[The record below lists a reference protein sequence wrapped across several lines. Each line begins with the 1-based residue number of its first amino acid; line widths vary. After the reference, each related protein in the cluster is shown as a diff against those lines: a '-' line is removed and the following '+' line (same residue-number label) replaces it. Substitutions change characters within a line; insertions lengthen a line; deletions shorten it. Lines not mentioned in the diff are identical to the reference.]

1 MDTNEYKVCK
11 EMLYQRNY
19 TIVEENKDII
29 IALKDNNET
38 LFVFFINTPKL
49 NLNMVK
55 SCVTQMEEEKVSHSI
70 IVYKNTITPPVY
82 KCINSLS
89 KKTIELFSTE
99 ELGFNPT
106 KHRLVPKHEKLPK
119 EESRELLSKYKTNF
133 PYLLITDPISRFYN
147 YQKGDVIK
155 ITRQNGY
162 VMYRLVK

>member
-70 IVYKNTITPPVY
+70 IVYK
-82 KCINSLS
+82 
-89 KKTIELFSTE
+89 KTIELFSTE

-133 PYLLITDPISRFYN
+133 PYL
-147 YQKGDVIK
+147 
-155 ITRQNGY
+155 
-162 VMYRLVK
+162 